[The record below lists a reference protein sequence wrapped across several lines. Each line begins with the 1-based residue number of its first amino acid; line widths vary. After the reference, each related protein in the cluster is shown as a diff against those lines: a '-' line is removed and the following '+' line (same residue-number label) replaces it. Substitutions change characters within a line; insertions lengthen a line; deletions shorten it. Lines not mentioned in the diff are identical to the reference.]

1 MKYGTLTLFGLLL
14 LLSFI
19 QPTAS
24 EGADFPLM
32 VTDAQGTALHFS
44 EKPHQVV
51 SLVPYV
57 TEMLVAF
64 GQEPALVA
72 LTGQDL
78 ILNSGLRKRNLG
90 SYFNPDMS
98 AIDQCRPDL
107 IIAAP
112 SHAAITRQFRDA
124 GVNVMVME
132 VQKVADTFTQMTVF
146 GRLFN
151 CESKAAAIIKQN
163 QNQLAAV
170 KAKIDLIP
178 MEKRKRVA
186 RVMSGDT
193 ITCPGDDSFQ
203 NEIITAAGGIV
214 PRWGKSGF
222 AVPVE
227 LGAWQRFNPQFVYG
241 CHQDSKAVRALLN
254 SDGWKDAA
262 AVQNRAITMFP
273 CDLTCQVSTRVGAFV
288 QWLSAVLYL
297 ETFADPEKALSD
309 NTVLSEEIL
318 PVDFEYVQQAQRVAH
333 RVNDAKFK
341 SLVVRFKQPMTVLS
355 TLEGPCNNIKGVG
368 NTYVPMHASLGHM
381 AYGITQVQ
389 KAIAGNLGYDA
400 TEYAGLMTGAHM
412 DHLSIQNQ
420 TYKNLKVTALVTA
433 GVRGNALR
441 LSKDTGGYMA
451 HGTINIIVL
460 SNRELQPSAMA
471 GAVIVITEAK
481 TAALQDLDIRSTY
494 TPWQHGAT
502 GTGTDTVIVV
512 QGEGPKI
519 QYTGGHTK
527 IGELIAK
534 AVHAGVTEAVLKQ
547 NSIMADRD
555 LFQRLAERK
564 CRVEDIAALVARN
577 PDNHAVIKQ
586 LYQILADPYYASF
599 MESALAVSDAYG
611 KGQIKHLD
619 AFDAQCGEI
628 AIRLRG
634 GAELVPASLSDSQM
648 PVVMV
653 KAFGALLSGIPEG
666 DLKK

>member
-1 MKYGTLTLFGLLL
+1 MKHGALSLFGLLM

-19 QPTAS
+19 RPTAS
-24 EGADFPLM
+24 AGADFPLTI
-32 VTDAQGTALHFS
+32 TDARGTALHFL
-44 EKPHQVV
+44 EKPHKVV

-57 TEMLVAF
+57 TEMLLEF
-64 GQEPALVA
+64 GQAPVLVA

-78 ILNSGLRKRNLG
+78 ILNSGLRKTNLG
-90 SYFNPDMS
+90 SYFNPDIS
-98 AIDQCRPDL
+98 AIEQCRPDL

-112 SHAAITRQFRDA
+112 SHAAMTRHFRNA
-124 GVNVMVME
+124 GINVMVME
-132 VQKVADTFTQMTVF
+132 VQKVSDAFRQMMDL

-151 CESKAAAIIKQN
+151 CESKAAAIIKHN
-163 QNQLAAV
+163 QEQLAVV
-170 KAKIDLIP
+170 KAKIDRIP

-186 RVMSGDT
+186 RVMSGNT

-227 LGAWQRFNPQFVYG
+227 LGAWQKFNPQFVYG
-241 CHQDSKAVRALLN
+241 CHQDSKAVKALLN
-254 SDGWKDAA
+254 RDGWKDVAA
-262 AVQNRAITMFP
+262 MQNRAVTMFP
-273 CDLTCQVSTRVGAFV
+273 FDLTCQVSTRVGAFV

-309 NTVLSEEIL
+309 NTVLSEEFL
-318 PVDFEYVQQAQRVAH
+318 PVDFEYVQQARRVAH
-333 RVNDAKFK
+333 RVNDAEFK
-341 SLVVRFKQPMTVLS
+341 SLVVRFKRPMTVLS
-355 TLEGPCNNIKGVG
+355 TLEGPRTNIKGVG
-368 NTYVPMHASLGHM
+368 NTYVPIHASLGHM

-389 KAIAGNLGYDA
+389 EAIAVNLGFDV
-400 TEYAGLMTGAHM
+400 TEYTGLMTGAHM

-420 TYKNLKVTALVTA
+420 THKNLKVTALVTA

-460 SNRELQPSAMA
+460 SNRQLQPSAMA

-494 TPWQHGAT
+494 SPWQHGAT

-534 AVHAGVTEAVLKQ
+534 AVHAGVTQAVLKQ

-564 CRVEDIAALVARN
+564 CRVEDIAALVAGN
-577 PDNHAVIKQ
+577 PDNHAIIKQ

-599 MESALAVSDAYG
+599 LESALAVSDAYG

-619 AFDAQCGEI
+619 AFDAQCAEI

-634 GAELVPASLSDSQM
+634 SAESVPATLSDSQM